1 MNHNLLHNLSPSSR
15 LPTDVI
21 FDVFPSSSSP
31 VQIHAHKCFLADGSD
46 VFDKMFYQDGAPKE
60 AADKVIV
67 CVENIE
73 EEIFRKFLNHIY
85 GEKVVVDELI
95 GYESVMEMLVLVEK
109 YNIKDM
115 KEALLLRMKS
125 QVVDEKTSWEL

>member
-1 MNHNLLHNLSPSSR
+1 M
-15 LPTDVI
+15 
-21 FDVFPSSSSP
+21 
-31 VQIHAHKCFLADGSD
+31 QIHEHKCFLADGSE

-85 GEKVVVDELI
+85 EEKVVVDELI